1 MERAHSL
8 LLNEEACSQ
17 LGEHQRA
24 AFVFEWLNHLK
35 KLLPAAERD
44 DVRRNQR
51 RLVEQLCGVLIGSP
65 GPPTR
70 WLLAHCL
77 ALLYNLG
84 DPVTAALSVDRC
96 NDIIRSRDDSP
107 SGLPTRLAA
116 VACLGAMFQQLGWRL
131 AGSFRDSLTN
141 LLKAMKSAESQGRY
155 EIMKCLEKILRGL
168 GVSAA
173 PCHRDVYKAARTCLV
188 DRSMAVRCAAAE
200 CLLELQREAVFLWTS
215 ELENVASLCF
225 RAFDGSNPSVR
236 VSVARLLGTLLAAA
250 VEPRQPAASPRQRGR
265 SSLEEAM
272 DLLSGGFLRG
282 GAGFLRASG
291 DLLKGTSSVSKEVRI
306 GVTQACVVF
315 TSLLGGSWL
324 ESNFPSFLSLL
335 MDLASHGRA
344 TQTAGDAA
352 MTRRCVSFVLRSTLG
367 CLLGE
372 KAQTDAAKHICL
384 AVATQ
389 QRAVD
394 SLTEGNMESKSSL
407 DVSASQQLVCCLLE
421 LGALIQGLGSTAT
434 PLLTDSSPGLL
445 DTVVSVL
452 LHPASSA
459 SLAAAWCLRC
469 VAVAMPSQGSPL
481 LDRCT
486 ERLVTLKSSP
496 EAVAGYGAAVAA
508 LVAAVQHCPLGIP
521 HTKGMLVLG
530 LAEDLLR
537 SASQNSRISLQ
548 RTQAGWLLVSSLL
561 TLGPAVVEHH
571 LSRLLLLWR
580 CVFPASLREQEMEL
594 RRGDY
599 FTWQVTLEG
608 RAGALCAMK
617 NLLLH
622 CRELVTDDIIGRLLT
637 PLACAVA
644 LLTKLPALV
653 RSYSGSVLR
662 WSLVY
667 RLRVYEL
674 LALLPPHT
682 YQESFGLVMNQLVWD
697 LSGQDNLNQPC
708 SELLL
713 LPPLCHQDD
722 LQLVG
727 PALHASDHRY
737 IEEQLH
743 SSIVGGAS
751 LDNDAFSLCEKSEEA
766 PAPLPPPVALTAAA
780 ICLFG
785 ALYPHVISAQRVKI
799 LETFVETVNQLKGQR
814 QQTVQTHV
822 CAALCSLLKH
832 QGGAR
837 GSLGPEEVRPPALVL
852 LLGALEGLSPVLR
865 CLAAEGLARLVQVVG
880 DPVFTV
886 SVSLLCFDRLKTAR
900 DAASRS
906 GFALALGALHR
917 YTGGI
922 SSPQHLNTCLGVL
935 FTLSQDST
943 SPEVQT
949 WSLHSLALVVD
960 LSGGLYRTHA
970 EPSFTLVLRLL
981 LAAPPTHPE
990 VHRSLGRC
998 LHALITCLGPDLQ
1011 GDGAVVSGLRSTC
1024 LVACEVMQDSLDS
1037 VVQARAISCLQQLHM
1052 FSPPHVN
1059 LASLVPALCA
1069 HLCSSSL
1076 CLRRAVGA
1084 CLRQLAQL
1092 EAVEVCVHA
1101 VTLVKES
1108 PRRERTQLDVT
1119 LKEVGLEGA
1128 LFTLLDRESDP
1139 GLRGDIQETLV
1150 HMMASSA
1157 TSGKLGHW
1165 LKLCKDVL
1173 SATTDCRAPP
1183 EARQEDEEAEPARDD
1198 DSSVFKAG
1206 PESGGPFTALR
1217 WATRRFAVECVCRIV
1232 AQCETADP
1240 AHFDTALAQERRLHE
1255 STDFLV
1261 LHLGDLVRMAFMAA
1275 TDHSDQLRLAGLQTL
1290 LVIIR
1295 RFSAIPEP
1303 EFPGHVILEQYQANV
1318 GAALRPAFSADA
1330 PPDVT
1335 AKACQVCSA
1344 WIASGVVSDL
1354 RDLRRVHQLLAS
1366 SLAKVQV
1373 GGGGSGQLYNE
1384 AAATMETLAVL
1395 KAWAEVLLV
1404 LLVPLVPLVPLAIH
1418 CFDRLVRLMCLMPP
1432 PPDPPPLLLLLL
1444 LLSSSSCS
1452 SSSSS
1457 SSLSQVYVVAVQ
1469 RSGQKERPDWTA
1481 DLSFSSPLANHSS
1494 GSESGG
1500 AGLLKLVQSDL
1511 STLSHLWLSALQDYG
1526 LLSLPQEYASQLPE
1540 TGGSFYTAETV
1551 NQARAHYSSSWA
1563 PILHA
1568 TSLWLHST
1576 GFVMSD
1582 DTPVYLSRPATPTS
1596 MGNMGGGAK
1605 TPEDVNAERLHLI
1618 LGISVQFLCSP
1629 DDQMENITSCLR
1641 SLQALLDVAWPR
1653 TRIGNDQVLSV
1664 ELLSVLHRLLVTRES
1679 SCVHLAVFDLL
1690 RRIITSSQELVRERR
1705 YSAEVDDG
1713 ASEKETLP
1721 EFGEGRDTGGLIP
1734 GRSLVFGAL
1743 ELCLCVLVRKLP
1755 QLSPKLAGT
1764 SPTGP
1769 GGSVWSLT
1777 DSDCQLVAS
1786 ALCVL
1791 SELPS
1796 ICSPEGS
1803 VSVLPT
1809 VLYLLLGVFR
1819 EMVLQPST
1827 HTGAPAAGSG
1837 PAAVVQSAL
1846 RALKVVL
1853 TSPMSR
1859 QEKSRGAW
1867 SQLLRAALSSL
1878 LGLWDADPGGDHSSL
1893 LTALTVFLLSAGPD
1907 VCTVEPLPAL
1917 SLQRFRA
1924 SMDAKDP
1931 LVVGRCHQLLTSLF
1945 QAPPTVAVPYIRA
1958 LGPPLVR
1965 FLQKVERSRPQSP
1978 EELVGVLE
1986 GVRAMEALVQAADP
2000 SQRPQLVA
2008 VLLPLLIS
2016 FLLDENA
2023 LGSAPAASRSLH
2035 QAALRDLMRLGPQH
2049 SAVFR
2054 SLVSSAPP
2062 LKSRL
2067 EAAVR
2072 GNQESLTAK
2081 ARSSPAKSSPSI
2093 TLKTHFL

>member
-8 LLNEEACSQ
+8 LLNEEVCNQ

-24 AFVFEWLNHLK
+24 EFIFEWLNHLK
-35 KLLPAAERD
+35 KLLPSTDRVD
-44 DVRRNQR
+44 IKHNQR
-51 RLVEQLCGVLIGSP
+51 RLVDQLSTVLIGSP

-77 ALLYNLG
+77 ALLYRLG
-84 DPVTAALSVDRC
+84 DPVPSSLLVERC
-96 NDIIRSRDDSP
+96 NDIIRSKDDSP
-107 SGLPTRLAA
+107 SGLPTRL
-116 VACLGAMFQQLGWRL
+116 FQVKILTQIVGE
-131 AGSFRDSLTN
+131 SF
-141 LLKAMKSAESQGRY
+141 SQGRY
-155 EIMKCLEKILRGL
+155 EIMLSVEKILRGL
-168 GVSAA
+168 GVSAV
-173 PCHRDVYKAARTCLV
+173 PCHRDVYKAARTCLT
-188 DRSMAVRCAAAE
+188 DRSMAVRCAATK

-215 ELENVASLCF
+215 ELENVATLCF
-225 RAFDGSNPSVR
+225 RAFEGSNYNVR
-236 VSVARLLGTLLAAA
+236 VSVAKLLGTLLAAA
-250 VEPRQPAASPRQRGR
+250 VEPRQPTAAPRQGGRGR
-265 SSLEEAM
+265 SSLEEVM
-272 DLLSGGFLRG
+272 DLLTAGFLRG

-291 DLLKGTSSVSKEVRI
+291 DMLKGTSSVSKDIRI

-315 TSLLGGSWL
+315 VSTLGGSWL
-324 ESNFPSFLSLL
+324 EANLPAFLSLL
-335 MDLASHGRA
+335 MELASHGRA
-344 TQTAGDAA
+344 TQTPGDAVV
-352 MTRRCVSFVLRSTLG
+352 TRRCVSFVLRSTLG
-367 CLLGE
+367 SLLGE
-372 KAQTDAAKHICL
+372 KAQTNAAKQLCL
-384 AVATQ
+384 AVAS
-389 QRAVD
+389 QRRTRV
-394 SLTEGNMESKSSL
+394 SSA
-407 DVSASQQLVCCLLE
+407 DVSARQHVLVCCLLNWE
-421 LGALIQGLGSTAT
+421 DSFRDWD
-434 PLLTDSSPGLL
+434 PLPPPLTDSSTALL
-445 DTVVSVL
+445 DTVISVL

-459 SLAAAWCLRC
+459 RMAAAWCLRC
-469 VAVAMPSQGSPL
+469 VAMAMPSQCSLL
-481 LDRCT
+481 LDRCA
-486 ERLVTLKSSP
+486 ERLVALKSSP

-508 LVAAVQHCPLGIP
+508 LVASVQHCPLGIP
-521 HTKGMLVLG
+521 HTKGKVVLG

-548 RTQAGWLLVSSLL
+548 RTQAGWLLVSSLI

-622 CRELVTDDIIGRLLT
+622 CRELVTDDIISRLLT

-644 LLTKLPALV
+644 LLTKLPALL
-653 RSYSGSVLR
+653 RSYSSSVR
-662 WSLVY
+662 SWSLVY

-682 YQESFGLVMNQLVWD
+682 YQESFGLVMNQLVTD

-708 SELLL
+708 SDLTL
-713 LPPLCHQDD
+713 LPPLCHHDD
-722 LQLVG
+722 LLLVG
-727 PALHASDHRY
+727 PALHDTDHRY

-743 SSIVGGAS
+743 GSSVGGGS
-751 LDNDAFSLCEKSEEA
+751 LDNDPFSLCERSDEA

-780 ICLFG
+780 VRLFG
-785 ALYPHVISAQRVKI
+785 ALFPHIISAQRVKI
-799 LETFVETVNQLKGQR
+799 LEQFVETVNQLKGQR

-822 CAALCSLLKH
+822 CAALCSLLK
-832 QGGAR
+832 GSVR
-837 GSLGPEEVRPPALVL
+837 GFLGPEEIRSPALSL
-852 LLGALEGLSPVLR
+852 LSGALESVSPLLR
-865 CLAAEGLARLVQVVG
+865 CLAVEGLARLVQVVG
-880 DPVFTV
+880 DPGFTV

-906 GFALALGALHR
+906 GYALALGALYR

-922 SSPQHLNTCLGVL
+922 SSPQHLSTCLGVL

-949 WSLHSLALVVD
+949 WSLHSLSLVVD

-981 LAAPPTHPE
+981 LSAPPTHPE
-990 VHRSLGRC
+990 VHYSLGRC

-1011 GDGAVVSGLRSTC
+1011 GDGAAVSGLRSSC
-1024 LVACEVMQDSLDS
+1024 LVGCGVMQASPDCL
-1037 VVQARAISCLQQLHM
+1037 VQARAISCLQQLHM

-1059 LASLVPALCA
+1059 LANLVPALCA
-1069 HLCSSSL
+1069 NLCSSYL
-1076 CLRRAVGA
+1076 CLRRAVVA
-1084 CLRQLAQL
+1084 CLRQLVQREAL
-1092 EAVEVCVHA
+1092 EVSEHA
-1101 VTLVKES
+1101 VTLVKEL
-1108 PRRERTQLDVT
+1108 PRRDNTQL
-1119 LKEVGLEGA
+1119 VGLEGA

-1139 GLRGDIQETLV
+1139 GLRRDIQETLV
-1150 HMMASSA
+1150 HMMTSSA

-1173 SATTDCRAPP
+1173 SATTGG
-1183 EARQEDEEAEPARDD
+1183 QDEEEADSSRDD
-1198 DSSVFKAG
+1198 DSSAFRAR

-1217 WATRRFAVECVCRIV
+1217 WATRRFAMECVCRII

-1240 AHFDTALAQERRLHE
+1240 AHFDMTLAQERRLHE

-1318 GAALRPAFSADA
+1318 GAALRPAFTADA

-1373 GGGGSGQLYNE
+1373 GSDTSSQLYNE
-1384 AAATMETLAVL
+1384 ATATMETLAVL
-1395 KAWAEVLLV
+1395 KAWAEVY
-1404 LLVPLVPLVPLAIH
+1404 I
-1418 CFDRLVRLMCLMPP
+1418 
-1432 PPDPPPLLLLLL
+1432 
-1444 LLSSSSCS
+1444 
-1452 SSSSS
+1452 
-1457 SSLSQVYVVAVQ
+1457 VAVQ
-1469 RSGQKERPDWTA
+1469 RSRQKESPGRTA
-1481 DLSFSSPLANHSS
+1481 DLSVSSLANDSS
-1494 GSESGG
+1494 SSESGG

-1511 STLSHLWLSALQDYG
+1511 STLSRLWLAALQDYA
-1526 LLSLPQEYASQLPE
+1526 LLTLPQEYAPQLPA

-1563 PILHA
+1563 PVLHA

-1582 DTPVYLSRPATPTS
+1582 DTPANLSRPATPTS
-1596 MGNMGGGAK
+1596 MGQTDSVGGAK
-1605 TPEDVNAERLHLI
+1605 SPEDVNADRLHLI
-1618 LGISVQFLCSP
+1618 LGISVEFLCSLHSH
-1629 DDQMENITSCLR
+1629 DQMENITSCLR
-1641 SLQALLDVAWPR
+1641 ALRALLDVSWPR
-1653 TRIGNDQVLSV
+1653 AKIGNDQALSV
-1664 ELLSVLHRLLVTRES
+1664 ELLSVLHRLMVTRES
-1679 SCVHLAVFDLL
+1679 ASVQLAVLDLL
-1690 RRIITSSQELVRERR
+1690 RQIVAAAQEHVREKRH
-1705 YSAEVDDG
+1705 SAEVDDG
-1713 ASEKETLP
+1713 AAEKETLP

-1764 SPTGP
+1764 SPT
-1769 GGSVWSLT
+1769 VWSLT
-1777 DSDCQLVAS
+1777 DSDCRLVAS

-1796 ICSPEGS
+1796 VCSPEGS
-1803 VSVLPT
+1803 VSILPT
-1809 VLYLLLGVFR
+1809 VLYLLLGVLR
-1819 EMVLQPST
+1819 ELVHL
-1827 HTGAPAAGSG
+1827 PAAL
-1837 PAAVVQSAL
+1837 Q
-1846 RALKVVL
+1846 ALKSVL

-1867 SQLLRAALSSL
+1867 NLLLRSALNTL
-1878 LGLWDADPGGDHSSL
+1878 LGLWDTGDSGCVVDQISL

-1907 VCTVEPLPAL
+1907 VCTLEPLHAL
-1917 SLQRFRA
+1917 CVQRFTT
-1924 SMDAKDP
+1924 SMDAKDSM
-1931 LVVGRCHQLLTSLF
+1931 VVSRCYQLMTSVF
-1945 QAPPTVAVPYIRA
+1945 QAQPAVAVPYIQA
-1958 LGPPLVR
+1958 LGP
-1965 FLQKVERSRPQSP
+1965 
-1978 EELVGVLE
+1978 
-1986 GVRAMEALVQAADP
+1986 ACD
-2000 SQRPQLVA
+2000 SQWEIKKRDVNNKRLSLCGTSGPQLA
-2008 VLLPLLIS
+2008 AILLPLLIS

-2035 QAALRDLMRLGPQH
+2035 EAALKDLMRLGPQH

-2054 SLVSSAPP
+2054 SLIASSPH

-2067 EAAVR
+2067 EAAVK
-2072 GNQESLTAK
+2072 GNQESLNAK
-2081 ARSSPAKSSPSI
+2081 ASGANPATRSAAKSSPSI
-2093 TLKTHFL
+2093 TLKTNFL

>member
-8 LLNEEACSQ
+8 LLNEEVCSQ

-24 AFVFEWLNHLK
+24 EFVFEWLTHLK
-35 KLLPAAERD
+35 KLLPAADRAD
-44 DVRRNQR
+44 IKQNQR
-51 RLVEQLCGVLIGSP
+51 RLIEQLSGVLIGSP

-77 ALLYNLG
+77 ALLFRLG
-84 DPVTAALSVDRC
+84 DPVPSSLLVEKC
-96 NDIIRSRDDSP
+96 NDIIRSKDDSP

-116 VACLGAMFQQLGWRL
+116 VACLGALFEQLGRML
-131 AGSFRDSLTN
+131 VGSFKDTLTN

-155 EIMKCLEKILRGL
+155 EIMLSLEKILRGL
-168 GVSAA
+168 GVSAV
-173 PCHRDVYKAARTCLV
+173 PFHRDVYKAARTCLT
-188 DRSMAVRCAAAE
+188 DRSTAVRCAAAK
-200 CLLELQREAVFLWTS
+200 CLLELQREAAFLWTS
-215 ELENVASLCF
+215 ELENVATLCF
-225 RAFDGSNPSVR
+225 RAFEGSNYNVR
-236 VSVARLLGTLLAAA
+236 VSVAKLLGTLLAAA
-250 VEPRQPAASPRQRGR
+250 VEPRQPTAPRQGGRGR
-265 SSLEEAM
+265 SSLEEVM
-272 DLLSGGFLRG
+272 DLLSMGFLRG

-291 DLLKGTSSVSKEVRI
+291 DMLKGTSSVGKDVRI

-315 TSLLGGSWL
+315 VSTLGGAWL
-324 ESNFPSFLSLL
+324 EANFPAFLSLL
-335 MDLASHGRA
+335 MELASHGRA
-344 TQTAGDAA
+344 TQTPGDAVV
-352 MTRRCVSFVLRSTLG
+352 TRCCVSFILRTTLG
-367 CLLGE
+367 SLLGE
-372 KAQTDAAKHICL
+372 KAQTNAAKQLCL
-384 AVATQ
+384 AVAAQ
-389 QRAVD
+389 KRAIEAA
-394 SLTEGNMESKSSL
+394 LTDGNVETRTSSA
-407 DVSASQQLVCCLLE
+407 DVSASQHVLVCCLLE

-434 PLLTDSSPGLL
+434 PLLTDSSTALL
-445 DTVVSVL
+445 DTVISVL
-452 LHPASSA
+452 LHPVASA
-459 SLAAAWCLRC
+459 CLAAAWCLRC
-469 VAVAMPSQGSPL
+469 VAVAMPSQGSLL
-481 LDRCT
+481 LDRCS
-486 ERLVTLKSSP
+486 ERLVALKSSP

-521 HTKGMLVLG
+521 HTKGMVVLG

-548 RTQAGWLLVSSLL
+548 RTQAGWLLVSSLV

-608 RAGALCAMK
+608 RAGALCAIK
-617 NLLLH
+617 NLLRH
-622 CRELVTDDIIGRLLT
+622 CRELVTDDIINRLLT

-653 RSYSGSVLR
+653 RSYGASVR
-662 WSLVY
+662 SWSLVY

-674 LALLPPHT
+674 LALLPPHN
-682 YQESFGLVMNQLVWD
+682 YQESFGLVMNQLVTD
-697 LSGQDNLNQPC
+697 LSGQDNLNHPC
-708 SELLL
+708 SELTL
-713 LPPLCHQDD
+713 LPPLCHHDD
-722 LQLVG
+722 LPLVG
-727 PALHASDHRY
+727 PALQDTDHRY
-737 IEEQLH
+737 IEKQLH
-743 SSIVGGAS
+743 GSSVGGGS
-751 LDNDAFSLCEKSEEA
+751 LDNDTFSLCERSDEA
-766 PAPLPPPVALTAAA
+766 PAPLPPAVALTAAA
-780 ICLFG
+780 VRLFG
-785 ALYPHVISAQRVKI
+785 VLFPHIISAQRVKI
-799 LETFVETVNQLKGQR
+799 LEQFVETVNQLKGQR

-822 CAALCSLLKH
+822 CAALCSLLKL
-832 QGGAR
+832 QGGVR
-837 GSLGPEEVRPPALVL
+837 GSLGPEEVRSPALSL
-852 LLGALEGLSPVLR
+852 LTGALESVSPLLR
-865 CLAAEGLARLVQVVG
+865 CLAAEGLSRLVQVVG
-880 DPVFTV
+880 DPGFTV

-906 GFALALGALHR
+906 GYALALGALQR

-922 SSPQHLNTCLGVL
+922 SSPQHLSTCLGVL

-949 WSLHSLALVVD
+949 WSLHSLSLAVD
-960 LSGGLYRTHA
+960 LSGGLYRAHA

-981 LAAPPTHPE
+981 LSAPPTHPE
-990 VHRSLGRC
+990 VHQSLGRC

-1011 GDGAVVSGLRSTC
+1011 GAGAAVSALRSSC
-1024 LVACEVMQDSLDS
+1024 LVGCGVMQASPDSL
-1037 VVQARAISCLQQLHM
+1037 VQTRSISCLQQLHM

-1059 LASLVPALCA
+1059 LASLVPALCEILLDFSMLA
-1069 HLCSSSL
+1069 HLCSSYL
-1076 CLRRAVGA
+1076 CLRRAVVA
-1084 CLRQLAQL
+1084 CLRQLVQREAL
-1092 EAVEVCVHA
+1092 EVSEHA
-1101 VTLVKES
+1101 VTLVKEL
-1108 PRRERTQLDVT
+1108 PRRDNTQLDVT
-1119 LKEVGLEGA
+1119 IKEVGLEGA

-1139 GLRGDIQETLV
+1139 GLRRDIQETLV

-1173 SATTDCRAPP
+1173 SATTDCRAPV
-1183 EARQEDEEAEPARDD
+1183 EASQEDEEADPARDD
-1198 DSSVFKAG
+1198 DSSAFRARS
-1206 PESGGPFTALR
+1206 ESGGPFTALR
-1217 WATRRFAVECVCRIV
+1217 WATRRFAMECVCRII

-1240 AHFDTALAQERRLHE
+1240 AHFDMALAQERRLHE

-1275 TDHSDQLRLAGLQTL
+1275 TDHSDRLRLAGLQTL

-1295 RFSAIPEP
+1295 RFSAVPEP

-1366 SLAKVQV
+1366 SLAKVQA
-1373 GGGGSGQLYNE
+1373 GRDPSSQLYNE
-1384 AAATMETLAVL
+1384 ATATMETLAVL
-1395 KAWAEVLLV
+1395 KAWAEVY
-1404 LLVPLVPLVPLAIH
+1404 I
-1418 CFDRLVRLMCLMPP
+1418 
-1432 PPDPPPLLLLLL
+1432 
-1444 LLSSSSCS
+1444 
-1452 SSSSS
+1452 
-1457 SSLSQVYVVAVQ
+1457 VAVQ
-1469 RSGQKERPDWTA
+1469 SGGQKESNDRTA
-1481 DLSFSSPLANHSS
+1481 DLSLSSPANDGS
-1494 GSESGG
+1494 GPESGG
-1500 AGLLKLVQSDL
+1500 ADLLKLVQSDL
-1511 STLSHLWLSALQDYG
+1511 STLSRLWLAALQDYA
-1526 LLSLPQEYASQLPE
+1526 LLTLPWEYASQLPA

-1551 NQARAHYSSSWA
+1551 KQARAHYSSSWA

-1582 DTPVYLSRPATPTS
+1582 DTPANLSRPATPTS
-1596 MGNMGGGAK
+1596 MGHTGSVGGAK
-1605 TPEDVNAERLHLI
+1605 SPEDINADRLHLI
-1618 LGISVQFLCSP
+1618 LGISVEFLCSP
-1629 DDQMENITSCLR
+1629 HSEDQMENITSCLR
-1641 SLQALLDVAWPR
+1641 ALQALLDVSWPR
-1653 TRIGNDQVLSV
+1653 AKIGNDQALSV
-1664 ELLSVLHRLLVTRES
+1664 ELLSVLHRLMVTRES
-1679 SCVHLAVFDLL
+1679 ASVQLAVLDLL
-1690 RRIITSSQELVRERR
+1690 RQIVTAAQEHVREKRH
-1705 YSAEVDDG
+1705 SAEVDDG
-1713 ASEKETLP
+1713 AAEKETLP

-1769 GGSVWSLT
+1769 GGSVWRLT
-1777 DSDCQLVAS
+1777 DSDCHLVSS

-1796 ICSPEGS
+1796 VCSPEGS
-1803 VSVLPT
+1803 VSILPT
-1809 VLYLLLGVFR
+1809 VLYLLLGVLR
-1819 EMVLQPST
+1819 ELVHQPST
-1827 HTGAPAAGSG
+1827 HTGSPVAAGSVG
-1837 PAAVVQSAL
+1837 GAGLGSVVQEAL
-1846 RALKVVL
+1846 QALKSVV

-1867 SQLLRAALSSL
+1867 NLLLRSAVNTL
-1878 LGLWDADPGGDHSSL
+1878 LGLWDADSAVDQVSL

-1907 VCTVEPLPAL
+1907 VCAVEPLH
-1917 SLQRFRA
+1917 SLCLRRFTA

-1931 LVVGRCHQLLTSLF
+1931 LVVSRCYQLLTTVF
-1945 QAPPTVAVPYIRA
+1945 QAPPAVAVPYIQA

-1978 EELVGVLE
+1978 EELLGVLE
-1986 GVRAMEALVQAADP
+1986 AVRAMEALVQAADE
-2000 SQRPQLVA
+2000 SQRPHLA
-2008 VLLPLLIS
+2008 AILLPLLIS

-2035 QAALRDLMRLGPQH
+2035 EAALKDLMRLGPQH

-2054 SLVSSAPP
+2054 SLIASSPH

-2067 EAAVR
+2067 EAAVK
-2072 GNQESLTAK
+2072 GNQESLNTKASSANAA
-2081 ARSSPAKSSPSI
+2081 ARSAAKSSPSI
-2093 TLKTHFL
+2093 TLKTNFL

>member
-8 LLNEEACSQ
+8 LLNEEACNQ

-24 AFVFEWLNHLK
+24 EFIFEWLNYLK
-35 KLLPAAERD
+35 KLLPATDRAD
-44 DVRRNQR
+44 IKHNQR
-51 RLVEQLCGVLIGSP
+51 RLIDQLSGILTGSP

-77 ALLYNLG
+77 ALLYRLG
-84 DPVTAALSVDRC
+84 DPVPASLMVDRC
-96 NDIIRSRDDSP
+96 NDIIRSKDDSP

-116 VACLGAMFQQLGWRL
+116 VACLGALFEQLGRMLVGCFKDTL
-131 AGSFRDSLTN
+131 AN

-155 EIMKCLEKILRGL
+155 EIMLSLEKILRGL
-168 GVSAA
+168 GVSAVS
-173 PCHRDVYKAARTCLV
+173 CHRDVYKAARGCLT
-188 DRSMAVRCAAAE
+188 DRSMAVRCAAAK
-200 CLLELQREAVFLWTS
+200 CLLELQREAVFLWSS
-215 ELENVASLCF
+215 ELENVATLCF
-225 RAFDGSNPSVR
+225 RAFEGSNYNVR
-236 VSVARLLGTLLAAA
+236 VSVSKLLGTLLAAA
-250 VEPRQPAASPRQRGR
+250 VEPRQSAAPRPGGRNR
-265 SSLEEAM
+265 SSLEEVM

-291 DLLKGTSSVSKEVRI
+291 DMLKGTSSVSRDVRI

-315 TSLLGGSWL
+315 VSTLGGSWL
-324 ESNFPSFLSLL
+324 EANFPAFLSLL
-335 MDLASHGRA
+335 MELASHGRA
-344 TQTAGDAA
+344 TQTPSDAVV
-352 MTRRCVSFVLRSTLG
+352 TRRCVSFILRSTLG
-367 CLLGE
+367 SLLGE
-372 KAQTDAAKHICL
+372 KAQTNAAKQLCL
-384 AVATQ
+384 AVAAQ
-389 QRAVD
+389 KKAID
-394 SLTEGNMESKSSL
+394 AALSDGNVETRVSSA
-407 DVSASQQLVCCLLE
+407 DVSASQHVLVCCLLE
-421 LGALIQGLGSTAT
+421 LGGLIQGLGSTAA
-434 PLLTDSSPGLL
+434 PLITDSSTALL
-445 DTVVSVL
+445 DTVISVL
-452 LHPASSA
+452 LHPAASA

-469 VAVAMPSQGSPL
+469 MAVAMPSQGSLL
-481 LDRCT
+481 LDRCV
-486 ERLVTLKSSP
+486 ERLVSLKSSP

-508 LVAAVQHCPLGIP
+508 LVAAGQHCPLGIP
-521 HTKGMLVLG
+521 HTKGMAVLD

-548 RTQAGWLLVSSLL
+548 RTQAGWLLVSSLI

-571 LSRLLLLWR
+571 LPRLLLLWR

-608 RAGALCAMK
+608 RAGALSAMK

-622 CRELVTDDIIGRLLT
+622 CRELVTDDVISRLLT

-644 LLTKLPALV
+644 LLTKLPALFRSYGSSV
-653 RSYSGSVLR
+653 RSMSV
-662 WSLVY
+662 VY

-674 LALLPPHT
+674 LSLLPPHT
-682 YQESFGLVMNQLVWD
+682 YQESFGLVMNQLVTD
-697 LSGQDNLNQPC
+697 LSGQENLNQAC
-708 SELLL
+708 SELTL
-713 LPPLCHQDD
+713 LPPLCHHDD
-722 LQLVG
+722 LPLVG
-727 PALHASDHRY
+727 PALHDTDHRY

-743 SSIVGGAS
+743 GSSVGGGS
-751 LDNDAFSLCEKSEEA
+751 LDNNAFSLCERSEEV
-766 PAPLPPPVALTAAA
+766 PAPSPPPVALTAATVR
-780 ICLFG
+780 LFG
-785 ALYPHVISAQRVKI
+785 ALFPHIIPPQRVKI
-799 LETFVETVNQLKGQR
+799 LEQFVETVNQLKGQR
-814 QQTVQTHV
+814 QQTIQTHV

-832 QGGAR
+832 QGGVR
-837 GSLGPEEVRPPALVL
+837 GSLGPEEIRAPALSL
-852 LLGALEGLSPVLR
+852 LTGALESVSPLLR

-880 DPVFTV
+880 DPGFTV

-906 GFALALGALHR
+906 GYALALGALYR

-922 SSPQHLNTCLGVL
+922 SSPQHLSTCLGVL

-949 WSLHSLALVVD
+949 WSLHSLSLVID
-960 LSGGLYRTHA
+960 LSGGLYRAHA

-981 LAAPPTHPE
+981 LSAPPTHPE
-990 VHRSLGRC
+990 VHHSLGRC

-1011 GDGAVVSGLRSTC
+1011 GEGAAVCSLRSSC
-1024 LVACEVMQDSLDS
+1024 LVGCGVMQDGPDCL
-1037 VVQARAISCLQQLHM
+1037 VQARSISCLQQLHM

-1059 LASLVPALCA
+1059 LANLVPALCEILLDYSTLA
-1069 HLCSSSL
+1069 HLCSSFL
-1076 CLRRAVGA
+1076 CLRRAVVA
-1084 CLRQLAQL
+1084 CLRQLVQR
-1092 EAVEVCVHA
+1092 EAVEVSEHA
-1101 VTLVKES
+1101 VTLVKEL
-1108 PRRERTQLDVT
+1108 PRRENTQLDVT
-1119 LKEVGLEGA
+1119 IKEVGLEGA

-1139 GLRGDIQETLV
+1139 GLRRDIQETLV
-1150 HMMASSA
+1150 HMMTSSA

-1173 SATTDCRAPP
+1173 SATTDCLSPV
-1183 EARQEDEEAEPARDD
+1183 EASQEDEEADASRDD
-1198 DSSVFKAG
+1198 DSSTFKARS
-1206 PESGGPFTALR
+1206 ESSGPFTALR
-1217 WATRRFAVECVCRIV
+1217 WATRRFAMECVCRII
-1232 AQCETADP
+1232 AQCESADP
-1240 AHFDTALAQERRLHE
+1240 AHFDMVLAQERRLNE

-1366 SLAKVQV
+1366 SLAKVQA
-1373 GGGGSGQLYNE
+1373 GRETCSQLYNE
-1384 AAATMETLAVL
+1384 ATATMETLAVL
-1395 KAWAEVLLV
+1395 KAWAEV
-1404 LLVPLVPLVPLAIH
+1404 
-1418 CFDRLVRLMCLMPP
+1418 
-1432 PPDPPPLLLLLL
+1432 
-1444 LLSSSSCS
+1444 
-1452 SSSSS
+1452 
-1457 SSLSQVYVVAVQ
+1457 YVVAVETS
-1469 RSGQKERPDWTA
+1469 RQKEPPAKTA
-1481 DLSFSSPLANHSS
+1481 DLPFYSSANDS
-1494 GSESGG
+1494 SESGG

-1511 STLSHLWLSALQDYG
+1511 STLSRLWLAALQDYA
-1526 LLSLPQEYASQLPE
+1526 LLTLPQEYASQLPA
-1540 TGGSFYTAETV
+1540 TGGSFYTAETLK
-1551 NQARAHYSSSWA
+1551 QARVHYTSSWA

-1568 TSLWLHST
+1568 TSLWLQST
-1576 GFVMSD
+1576 GFILPD
-1582 DTPVYLSRPATPTS
+1582 DSPANLSRPATPTS
-1596 MGNMGGGAK
+1596 MGYTSSVGGAK
-1605 TPEDVNAERLHLI
+1605 SPEDVNSDRLHLI
-1618 LGISVQFLCSP
+1618 LGISVEFLCSP
-1629 DDQMENITSCLR
+1629 HSEDQMENITSCLR
-1641 SLQALLDVAWPR
+1641 ALQVLLDVSWPR
-1653 TRIGNDQVLSV
+1653 AKIGNDQALSV
-1664 ELLSVLHRLLVTRES
+1664 ELLSVLHRLMVTRES
-1679 SCVHLAVFDLL
+1679 VCVQLAVLDLL
-1690 RRIITSSQELVRERR
+1690 RQIVTAAQEHVREKRH
-1705 YSAEVDDG
+1705 SAEVDDG
-1713 ASEKETLP
+1713 AAEKETLP

-1777 DSDCQLVAS
+1777 DSDCRLVAS

-1796 ICSPEGS
+1796 VCSPEGS
-1803 VSVLPT
+1803 VSILPT
-1809 VLYLLLGVFR
+1809 VLYLLLGVLR
-1819 EMVLQPST
+1819 ELVHQPGTNTVPAS
-1827 HTGAPAAGSG
+1827 GSAGAAGLG
-1837 PAAVVQSAL
+1837 MVIQAALQ
-1846 RALKVVL
+1846 ALKCVV

-1867 SQLLRAALSSL
+1867 KVLLRSALNTL
-1878 LGLWDADPGGDHSSL
+1878 LGLWDAGDCVVDQVSL

-1907 VCTVEPLPAL
+1907 VCTAEPLHTL
-1917 SLQRFRA
+1917 SLQRFSA
-1924 SMDAKDP
+1924 SMEAKDP
-1931 LVVGRCHQLLTSLF
+1931 LVVSRCYQLLTSVF
-1945 QAPPTVAVPYIRA
+1945 QAPPTVAVPYIQA

-1965 FLQKVERSRPQSP
+1965 FLQRVERSRPQSQ

-1986 GVRAMEALVQAADP
+1986 AVRAMEALIQAADE

-2008 VLLPLLIS
+2008 IMLPLLIS

-2035 QAALRDLMRLGPQH
+2035 EAALKDLMRLGPQH

-2054 SLVSSAPP
+2054 SLISSSPH

-2067 EAAVR
+2067 EAAVK
-2072 GNQESLTAK
+2072 GNQESLNAK
-2081 ARSSPAKSSPSI
+2081 ATSANPRRATKSSPSI
-2093 TLKTHFL
+2093 TLKTNFL

>member
-17 LGEHQRA
+17 LGDHQRA

-35 KLLPAAERD
+35 KLLPAAERA
-44 DVRRNQR
+44 DVRHNQR
-51 RLVEQLCGVLIGSP
+51 RLTEQLSGVLIGSP

-70 WLLAHCL
+70 RLLAHCL
-77 ALLYNLG
+77 ALLYRLG
-84 DPVTAALSVDRC
+84 DPVTASLLVDRC

-116 VACLGAMFQQLGWRL
+116 ITVLGSVFEQLGRL
-131 AGSFRDSLTN
+131 LLGSFKETLMN

-155 EIMKCLEKILRGL
+155 ETMRSLEKILRGL

-173 PCHRDVYKAARTCLV
+173 PCHRDVYKAARTCLA
-188 DRSMAVRCAAAE
+188 DRSMAVRRAAAE

-215 ELENVASLCF
+215 ELENVSTLCF
-225 RAFDGSNPSVR
+225 RALDGSNYSVR
-236 VSVARLLGTLLAAA
+236 VSVSRLLGTLLAAA
-250 VEPRQPAASPRQRGR
+250 VEPRQPTAVPRQSGRGR

-282 GAGFLRASG
+282 GAGFLRARG
-291 DLLKGTSSVSKEVRI
+291 DMLKGTSSVSKEVRI
-306 GVTQACVVF
+306 GVTQSCVFFV
-315 TSLLGGSWL
+315 SLLGSSWL
-324 ESNFPSFLSLL
+324 EVNFPVLLSLL
-335 MDLASHGRA
+335 MELASHLRA

-352 MTRRCVSFVLRSTLG
+352 VTRRCVSFILRSTVSS
-367 CLLGE
+367 LLGE
-372 KAQTDAAKHICL
+372 KAQTNAAKHICT

-394 SLTEGNMESKSSL
+394 SALTEGNVETRVSSA
-407 DVSASQQLVCCLLE
+407 DVSSSQHVLVCCLLE
-421 LGALIQGLGSTAT
+421 LGGLIQGLGSTAA
-434 PLLTDSSPGLL
+434 PLLTDSSTALV
-445 DTVVSVL
+445 DTVISVL
-452 LHPASSA
+452 LHPSSS

-469 VAVAMPSQGSPL
+469 VAVAVPSQCSSL

-486 ERLVTLKSSP
+486 ERLVALKSSP
-496 EAVAGYGAAVAA
+496 EAVVGYGAAVAA

-521 HTKGMLVLG
+521 HSRGTVVLS

-548 RTQAGWLLVSSLL
+548 RTQTGWLLISSFI

-571 LSRLLLLWR
+571 LPRLLLLWR

-608 RAGALCAMK
+608 RAGALSAMK

-622 CRELVTDDIIGRLLT
+622 CRDLVTDDIINRLLT
-637 PLACAVA
+637 PLVCAVA
-644 LLTKLPALV
+644 LLTRLPSLL
-653 RSYSGSVLR
+653 RSYGGSVFS

-682 YQESFGLVMNQLVWD
+682 YQESFGLVMNQLVSD

-708 SELLL
+708 SELTL

-727 PALHASDHRY
+727 PALHATDHRY

-743 SSIVGGAS
+743 GSSVGGAS
-751 LDNDAFSLCEKSEEA
+751 LDNDVFSLCETSDEA

-780 ICLFG
+780 VRLFG
-785 ALYPHVISAQRVKI
+785 TLYPHVISAQRVKI
-799 LETFVETVNQLKGQR
+799 LEQFVESVNQLKGQR

-832 QGGAR
+832 QAGVR
-837 GSLGPEEVRPPALVL
+837 GLLVPEEVRPPALL
-852 LLGALEGLSPVLR
+852 LLWAALGSLSPLLR
-865 CLAAEGLARLVQVVG
+865 CLAAEGVARLVQVVG
-880 DPVFTV
+880 DPNFTV
-886 SVSLLCFDRLKTAR
+886 SVSQLCLDRLKTAR

-906 GFALALGALHR
+906 GFSLALGALHR

-922 SSPQHLNTCLGVL
+922 GSPQHLSTCLGVL

-949 WSLHSLALVVD
+949 WSLHSLSLVVD
-960 LSGGLYRTHA
+960 LSGGLYRAHA
-970 EPSFTLVLRLL
+970 EPSFNLVLRLL
-981 LAAPPTHPE
+981 LSAPPTHPE
-990 VHRSLGRC
+990 VHHSLGRC

-1011 GDGAVVSGLRSTC
+1011 GEGAAVSGLRSTC
-1024 LVACEVMQDSLDS
+1024 LVGCEVMQDFPDSL
-1037 VVQARAISCLQQLHM
+1037 VQARSISCLQQLHM
-1052 FSPPHVN
+1052 FSPPHIN
-1059 LASLVPALCA
+1059 LASLVPALCEILLDYSMLA
-1069 HLCSSSL
+1069 HLCSSYL
-1076 CLRRAVGA
+1076 CLRGSVVS
-1084 CLRQLAQL
+1084 CLRQLVQR
-1092 EAVEVCVHA
+1092 EALEVCEHA
-1101 VTLVKES
+1101 VTLVKEL
-1108 PRRERTQLDVT
+1108 PRRDNTQLDVT
-1119 LKEVGLEGA
+1119 IKEVGLEGA

-1139 GLRGDIQETLV
+1139 GLRRDIQETLV

-1173 SATTDCRAPP
+1173 SATTDCRTPV
-1183 EARQEDEEAEPARDD
+1183 EARQEDEEADPARDD
-1198 DSSVFKAG
+1198 DSSAFKARS
-1206 PESGGPFTALR
+1206 ESGGPFTALR
-1217 WATRRFAVECVCRIV
+1217 WATRRFAMECVCRII

-1240 AHFDTALAQERRLHE
+1240 AHFDIALAQERRLHE

-1290 LVIIR
+1290 LVIIK

-1335 AKACQVCSA
+1335 VKACQVCSA

-1366 SLAKVQV
+1366 SLAKVQA
-1373 GGGGSGQLYNE
+1373 GKEASGQLYNE

-1395 KAWAEVLLV
+1395 KAWAEVY
-1404 LLVPLVPLVPLAIH
+1404 I
-1418 CFDRLVRLMCLMPP
+1418 
-1432 PPDPPPLLLLLL
+1432 
-1444 LLSSSSCS
+1444 
-1452 SSSSS
+1452 
-1457 SSLSQVYVVAVQ
+1457 VAVQ
-1469 RSGQKERPDWTA
+1469 RSRQKERPDTTA
-1481 DLSFSSPLANHSS
+1481 DLSVSSSSPANHSS

-1500 AGLLKLVQSDL
+1500 AGLLKLVQSDV
-1511 STLSHLWLSALQDYG
+1511 STLSRLWLSALQDYG
-1526 LLSLPQEYASQLPE
+1526 LLTLPQEYASQLPE

-1582 DTPVYLSRPATPTS
+1582 DTPAYMSRPATPTS
-1596 MGNMGGGAK
+1596 MGHTGGGAK
-1605 TPEDVNAERLHLI
+1605 SPEDVNTDSLHLI
-1618 LGISVQFLCSP
+1618 LGISVEFLCSP
-1629 DDQMENITSCLR
+1629 HSDDQMENITSCLR
-1641 SLQALLDVAWPR
+1641 ALQALLDVSRSRAK
-1653 TRIGNDQVLSV
+1653 IGNDQALSV
-1664 ELLSVLHRLLVTRES
+1664 ELLSVLHRLMVTRES
-1679 SCVHLAVFDLL
+1679 PSVQLSVLDLL
-1690 RRIITSSQELVRERR
+1690 RQIVTSAQELVGEKR

-1734 GRSLVFGAL
+1734 GRSLVFAAL

-1755 QLSPKLAGT
+1755 QISPRLGGT

-1769 GGSVWSLT
+1769 GGSVWTLT
-1777 DSDCQLVAS
+1777 DSDCQLVCS

-1796 ICSPEGS
+1796 VCSPEGS
-1803 VSVLPT
+1803 VSILPT

-1819 EMVLQPST
+1819 ELVLQPST
-1827 HTGAPAAGSG
+1827 HTGAPVAGSVG
-1837 PAAVVQSAL
+1837 GAGQATVVQTAL
-1846 RALKVVL
+1846 QALKSVV

-1867 SQLLRAALSSL
+1867 NLLLRSALSSL
-1878 LGLWDADPGGDHSSL
+1878 LDLWDADSVVDHVTL
-1893 LTALTVFLLSAGPD
+1893 LSALTIFLLSAGPD
-1907 VCTVEPLPAL
+1907 VCYVEPLHAL
-1917 SLQRFRA
+1917 SLQRFTS
-1924 SMDAKDP
+1924 SMYAKDP
-1931 LVVGRCHQLLTSLF
+1931 LVVSRCHQLLTSVF
-1945 QAPPTVAVPYIRA
+1945 QAPPTVAVPYIQA

-1978 EELVGVLE
+1978 EELLGVLE
-1986 GVRAMEALVQAADP
+1986 GVRSMEALVQAADQ

-2023 LGSAPAASRSLH
+2023 LGSAPTASRSLH
-2035 QAALRDLMRLGPQH
+2035 EAALKDLMRLGPQH

-2054 SLVSSAPP
+2054 SLVSSSPH

-2067 EAAVR
+2067 EAAVK
-2072 GNQESLTAK
+2072 GNQESLNAK
-2081 ARSSPAKSSPSI
+2081 ASSGHLAAKSSPSI
-2093 TLKTHFL
+2093 TLKTNFL

>member
-8 LLNEEACSQ
+8 LLNEEALSQ

-24 AFVFEWLNHLK
+24 EFIFEWLNHLK
-35 KLLPAAERD
+35 KLLPATERAD
-44 DVRRNQR
+44 IKQNQR
-51 RLVEQLCGVLIGSP
+51 RLIDQLTAVLIGSP

-77 ALLYNLG
+77 ALLYRAG
-84 DPVTAALSVDRC
+84 DPVLSSLLVDRC
-96 NDIIRSRDDSP
+96 NDIIRSKDDSP

-116 VACLGAMFQQLGWRL
+116 IACLGALFEQLGRML
-131 AGSFRDSLTN
+131 AGSFKDTLTN

-155 EIMKCLEKILRGL
+155 EIMLCLEKILRGL
-168 GVSAA
+168 GVSAV
-173 PCHRDVYKAARTCLV
+173 PCHRDVYKAARTCLT
-188 DRSMAVRCAAAE
+188 DRSMAVRCAAAK
-200 CLLELQREAVFLWTS
+200 CLLELQREAAFLWSS
-215 ELENVASLCF
+215 ELENVATLCF
-225 RAFDGSNPSVR
+225 RAFEGSNYNVR
-236 VSVARLLGTLLAAA
+236 VSVATLLGTLLAAA
-250 VEPRQPAASPRQRGR
+250 VEPRQPSAAPRPAGRGR
-265 SSLEEAM
+265 NSLEEVM

-291 DLLKGTSSVSKEVRI
+291 DMLKGTSSVGKDVRI
-306 GVTQACVVF
+306 GVTQACVVLVS
-315 TSLLGGSWL
+315 TLGGSWL
-324 ESNFPSFLSLL
+324 EVNFPAFLSLL
-335 MDLASHGRA
+335 MELASHGRV
-344 TQTAGDAA
+344 TQTAGDAVV
-352 MTRRCVSFVLRSTLG
+352 TRRCVSFILRSTLG
-367 CLLGE
+367 SLLGE
-372 KAQTDAAKHICL
+372 KAQTNAAKQLCL
-384 AVATQ
+384 AVADQ
-389 QRAVD
+389 KRAID
-394 SLTEGNMESKSSL
+394 AALTDGNVETRVSSA
-407 DVSASQQLVCCLLE
+407 DVSASQHVLFCCLLE
-421 LGALIQGLGSTAT
+421 LGRLIQGLGSTAA
-434 PLLTDSSPGLL
+434 PLLTDSSTALL
-445 DTVVSVL
+445 DTVISVL
-452 LHPASSA
+452 LHPIPSA

-469 VAVAMPSQGSPL
+469 VAMAMPSQGTPL
-481 LDRCT
+481 LDRCG
-486 ERLVTLKSSP
+486 ERLVALKSSP
-496 EAVAGYGAAVAA
+496 EAVTGYGAAVAA

-521 HTKGMLVLG
+521 HTKGMVVLG

-548 RTQAGWLLVSSLL
+548 RTQAGWLLVSSLI

-622 CRELVTDDIIGRLLT
+622 CRELVTDDIISRLLT

-644 LLTKLPALV
+644 LLSKLPALV
-653 RSYSGSVLR
+653 RSYSSSVR
-662 WSLVY
+662 SWSVVY

-682 YQESFGLVMNQLVWD
+682 YQESFGLVMNQLVGD

-708 SELLL
+708 SELTL
-713 LPPLCHQDD
+713 LPPLCHRDD
-722 LQLVG
+722 LPLAG
-727 PALHASDHRY
+727 PALHDTDHRY

-743 SSIVGGAS
+743 GSSVGGGS

-766 PAPLPPPVALTAAA
+766 PAPLPPPVALTAATVR
-780 ICLFG
+780 LFG
-785 ALYPHVISAQRVKI
+785 VLYPHIISAQRVKI
-799 LETFVETVNQLKGQR
+799 LEQFVETVNQLKGQR

-832 QGGAR
+832 QGGTR
-837 GSLGPEEVRPPALVL
+837 GSLGPEEVRSPALSL
-852 LLGALEGLSPVLR
+852 LSGALESASPLLR

-880 DPVFTV
+880 DPGFTV
-886 SVSLLCFDRLKTAR
+886 SISLLCFDRLKTAR

-906 GFALALGALHR
+906 GYALALGALYR

-922 SSPQHLNTCLGVL
+922 SSPQHLSTCLGVL

-949 WSLHSLALVVD
+949 WSLHSLSLIVD
-960 LSGGLYRTHA
+960 LSGGLYRAHA
-970 EPSFTLVLRLL
+970 EPSFALVLRLL
-981 LAAPPTHPE
+981 LSAPPTHTE
-990 VHRSLGRC
+990 VHYSLGRC

-1011 GDGAVVSGLRSTC
+1011 GDGAAVSGLRSSC
-1024 LVACEVMQDSLDS
+1024 LVGCGVMQDGPDCL
-1037 VVQARAISCLQQLHM
+1037 VQARAISCLQQLHM

-1059 LASLVPALCA
+1059 LASLVPALCEILLDYSVLA
-1069 HLCSSSL
+1069 HLCSSFL
-1076 CLRRAVGA
+1076 CLRRAVVA
-1084 CLRQLAQL
+1084 CLRQLVQREAL
-1092 EAVEVCVHA
+1092 EVSEHA
-1101 VTLVKES
+1101 VTLVKEL
-1108 PRRERTQLDVT
+1108 PRRDNTQLDVT
-1119 LKEVGLEGA
+1119 IKEVGLEGA

-1139 GLRGDIQETLV
+1139 GLRRDIQETLV

-1173 SATTDCRAPP
+1173 SASTDCRAPV
-1183 EARQEDEEAEPARDD
+1183 EASQEDEEADPARDD
-1198 DSSVFKAG
+1198 DSSAFKARS
-1206 PESGGPFTALR
+1206 ESGGPFTALR
-1217 WATRRFAVECVCRIV
+1217 WATRRFAMECVCRII

-1240 AHFDTALAQERRLHE
+1240 AHFDMALAQERRLHE

-1318 GAALRPAFSADA
+1318 GAALRPAFTAEA

-1366 SLAKVQV
+1366 SLAKVQA
-1373 GGGGSGQLYNE
+1373 GRDTCGQLYNE
-1384 AAATMETLAVL
+1384 ATATMETLAVL
-1395 KAWAEVLLV
+1395 KAWA
-1404 LLVPLVPLVPLAIH
+1404 
-1418 CFDRLVRLMCLMPP
+1418 
-1432 PPDPPPLLLLLL
+1432 
-1444 LLSSSSCS
+1444 
-1452 SSSSS
+1452 
-1457 SSLSQVYVVAVQ
+1457 QVYIVAVQ
-1469 RSGQKERPDWTA
+1469 RSRQKEISGRTA
-1481 DLSFSSPLANHSS
+1481 DLSVSSAANDGS

-1500 AGLLKLVQSDL
+1500 AGLLRLVQSDL
-1511 STLSHLWLSALQDYG
+1511 STLSRLWLAALQDYA
-1526 LLSLPQEYASQLPE
+1526 LLTLPPEYASQLPAA
-1540 TGGSFYTAETV
+1540 GGSFYTAETL

-1576 GFVMSD
+1576 GFVISD
-1582 DTPVYLSRPATPTS
+1582 DAPATLSRPATPTS
-1596 MGNMGGGAK
+1596 MGHTGSEGGAK
-1605 TPEDVNAERLHLI
+1605 SPEDVNSDRLHLI
-1618 LGISVQFLCSP
+1618 LGISVEFLCSP
-1629 DDQMENITSCLR
+1629 HSEDQMENITSCL
-1641 SLQALLDVAWPR
+1641 QALQVLLEVSWPR
-1653 TRIGNDQVLSV
+1653 AKIGNDQALSV
-1664 ELLSVLHRLLVTRES
+1664 ELLSVLHRLMVTRES
-1679 SCVHLAVFDLL
+1679 ASVQLAVLELL
-1690 RRIITSSQELVRERR
+1690 RQIVSAAQEHVREKRH
-1705 YSAEVDDG
+1705 SAEVDDG
-1713 ASEKETLP
+1713 AAEKETLP

-1777 DSDCQLVAS
+1777 DSDCRLVAS

-1796 ICSPEGS
+1796 VCSPEGS
-1803 VSVLPT
+1803 VSILPT
-1809 VLYLLLGVFR
+1809 VLYLLLGVLR
-1819 EMVLQPST
+1819 ELVQQPHT
-1827 HTGAPAAGSG
+1827 HTAGSADG
-1837 PAAVVQSAL
+1837 AGLDAVVQAAL
-1846 RALKVVL
+1846 QALKSVV

-1867 SQLLRAALSSL
+1867 NLLLRSALNTL
-1878 LGLWDADPGGDHSSL
+1878 LGLWDSGDSVDQVSL

-1907 VCTVEPLPAL
+1907 VCTAEPLH
-1917 SLQRFRA
+1917 SLCLRRFAA

-1931 LVVGRCHQLLTSLF
+1931 LVVSRCYQLLTSVF
-1945 QAPPTVAVPYIRA
+1945 QAPPTVAVPYIQA

-1965 FLQKVERSRPQSP
+1965 FLQKVERTRPQSP
-1978 EELVGVLE
+1978 EELRGVLE
-1986 GVRAMEALVQAADP
+1986 GVRAMEALVQAADE

-2008 VLLPLLIS
+2008 ILLPLLIS

-2035 QAALRDLMRLGPQH
+2035 EAALKDLMRLGPQH

-2054 SLVSSAPP
+2054 SLIASSPH

-2072 GNQESLTAK
+2072 GNQESLNAK
-2081 ARSSPAKSSPSI
+2081 ASSANPAGRAAAKSSPSI
-2093 TLKTHFL
+2093 TLKTNFL

>member
-107 SGLPTRLAA
+107 SGLPTRLAS
-116 VACLGAMFQQLGWRL
+116 VTKVLK
-131 AGSFRDSLTN
+131 N
-141 LLKAMKSAESQGRY
+141 LSEDLKDPDDSQGRY

-644 LLTKLPALV
+644 LLTKSVP
-653 RSYSGSVLR
+653 RHTDSGSVLR

-1173 SATTDCRAPP
+1173 SATTGGFM
-1183 EARQEDEEAEPARDD
+1183 DEEAEPARDD

-1395 KAWAEVLLV
+1395 KAWAE
-1404 LLVPLVPLVPLAIH
+1404 
-1418 CFDRLVRLMCLMPP
+1418 
-1432 PPDPPPLLLLLL
+1432 
-1444 LLSSSSCS
+1444 
-1452 SSSSS
+1452 
-1457 SSLSQVYVVAVQ
+1457 VYVVAVQ

-1764 SPTGP
+1764 SP

-1819 EMVLQPST
+1819 EMVLQPT
-1827 HTGAPAAGSG
+1827 AGSG

-1878 LGLWDADPGGDHSSL
+1878 LDPGGDHSSL

-1931 LVVGRCHQLLTSLF
+1931 LVSASIITSCLLGLGGGLQSL
-1945 QAPPTVAVPYIRA
+1945 P
-1958 LGPPLVR
+1958 
-1965 FLQKVERSRPQSP
+1965 KVERSRPQSP